1 MRSVFVNVEKS
12 ISELRGWIAPLHTA
26 FMVYKEVFK
35 TLSNK

>member
-1 MRSVFVNVEKS
+1 MRSGFVNVEKS
-12 ISELRGWIAPLHTA
+12 ISELGGWVAPLHTA